1 MREIF
6 DGRTL
11 TVFVPMKFE
20 KRGAR
25 KRIVA
30 PDGTALAPVTRPQPN
45 GRLMT
50 ALVRAWRWQ
59 KLIEAGRYASV
70 REAARA
76 EGVAKT
82 YAAKIS
88 KMVLLAPDI
97 VEAIV
102 EGRTD
107 DRVMLKVLDGTLPV
121 DWEEQRGMMGI

>member
-1 MREIF
+1 
-6 DGRTL
+6 
-11 TVFVPMKFE
+11 
-20 KRGAR
+20 
-25 KRIVA
+25 
-30 PDGTALAPVTRPQPN
+30 
-45 GRLMT
+45 MT
-50 ALVRAWRWQ
+50 ALVRAWRWR
-59 KLIEAGRYASV
+59 KLIEAGRYAAV

-107 DRVMLKVLDGTLPV
+107 DRVMLKVLDGMLPV